1 MRFSVFLTA
10 RSTRPAEDRPVM
22 LEMAEHAVRAEEL
35 GFAAVFLPD
44 HHFTGYAPPA
54 SEPMMFAA
62 YLAAK
67 LQRAYLGFS
76 VQTVPLHHPVRFAE
90 RLALLDQLTTG
101 KMLVGVGSGTT
112 PEESIGFGVN
122 FKDTSRISQENLA
135 IVEQLWAK
143 QPDDD
148 PVVFDTGHYKGAVV
162 SRIVPE
168 PYTKPEPRMMSVAMR
183 PASIERAAIKAQPA
197 FIPAFTPP
205 DLGPMNPFEHFAR
218 YFTAYRSA
226 LEAAG
231 HPDEVVR
238 DCLSW
243 TTHTYQFV
251 HVADSDERAR
261 EELEYILGRYQECID
276 REHVANKRAEQIS
289 DVDIAPAPDARN
301 EGFIRTWCLYGSPD
315 TVAEKLRPYADLGV
329 GNVLFSFTGGPLDER
344 RRKLTEQAMTLFAAE
359 VMPRFR

>member
-10 RSTRPAEDRPVM
+10 RSTGPAEDRQVM
-22 LEMAEHAVRAEEL
+22 LEMADHAVEADRL

-54 SEPMMFAA
+54 SDPMMFAS

-67 LQRAYLGFS
+67 LQRAFLGFS

-90 RLALLDQLTTG
+90 RLALLDQLTSG
-101 KMLVGVGSGTT
+101 RMLVGVGSGTT

-122 FKDTSRISQENLA
+122 FQDTSRISQENLA

-143 QPDDD
+143 RPGDD
-148 PVVFDTGHYKGAVV
+148 PVIFDTGHYKGAVV

-168 PYTKPEPRMMSVAMR
+168 PYTRPVPRMMSVALR
-183 PASIERAAIKAQPA
+183 PSSIERAATKAQPA
-197 FIPAFTPP
+197 FIHAFTPP
-205 DLGPMNPFEHFAR
+205 DIGPLDPFEHFSR
-218 YFTAYRSA
+218 HFTAYRSA

-243 TTHTYQFV
+243 TTRTYQFV
-251 HVADSDERAR
+251 HVADTDEQAH
-261 EELEYILGRYQECID
+261 EELEYLLGRYQECID
-276 REHVANKRAEQIS
+276 REYVANKAAEKIS
-289 DVDIAPAPDARN
+289 GVELHQAPDARSD
-301 EGFIRTWCLYGSPD
+301 GYIRTWCLYGSPE
-315 TVAEKLRPYADLGV
+315 TVAEQLQAYASLGV
-329 GNVLFSFTGGPLDER
+329 GNVLGSFTGGPLDEH
-344 RRKLTEQAMTLFAAE
+344 RRKLTEQAMTLFASD
-359 VMPRFR
+359 VMPRFS